1 MTCDFCG
8 SENPEISIEQV
19 TGKRKK
25 YIHIC
30 RKCANERGLVRDDD
44 SIEFSLSKLVNFYL
58 GNENSDGT
66 LVCRKCGTNLSE
78 IKKTRKLG
86 CEDCAIEFRKY
97 IYRVLNSGRHHGK
110 KLLYS
115 GKIPARMK
123 IVKDVFIDLEILKNQ
138 LENAVN
144 KEEYERAAAIRDKIR
159 NIGLRSKT

>member
-8 SENPEISIEQV
+8 SDNPEISIEQV
-19 TGKRKK
+19 IGKKK
-25 YIHIC
+25 KNIHIC
-30 RKCANERGLVRDDD
+30 RKCANERGLIRDDD
-44 SIEFSLSKLVNFYL
+44 SIEFSLSKLVNYYL
-58 GNENSDGT
+58 GSENSGGT
-66 LVCRKCGTNLSE
+66 HVCGKCGTTLAE

-86 CEDCAIEFRKY
+86 CEDCAVEFRKF
-97 IYRVLNSGRHHGK
+97 IYRVLNSGQYHRK
-110 KLLYS
+110 KALYS

-144 KEEYERAAAIRDKIR
+144 SEDYEKAAAIRDKIR